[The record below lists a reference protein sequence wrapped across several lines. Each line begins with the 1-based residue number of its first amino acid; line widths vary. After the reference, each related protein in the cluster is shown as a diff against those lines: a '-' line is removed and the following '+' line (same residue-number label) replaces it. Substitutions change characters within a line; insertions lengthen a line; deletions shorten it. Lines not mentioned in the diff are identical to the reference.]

1 MENGVL
7 VVKKDPYLPKHQ
19 HITNVPNLIV
29 QMVVKSL
36 KSKGLIDEVF
46 NWQWSYYF
54 LNENGV
60 KFLGK
65 ALDLPADVVPSTW
78 KKTKLKREEGEG
90 KEGKEEAD
98 DEKPKAEAEG
108 KD

>member
-1 MENGVL
+1 MVLVSKAQKRAVYEYLMENGVL

-29 QMVVKSL
+29 QMVVKSM

-65 ALDLPADVVPSTW
+65 ALG
-78 KKTKLKREEGEG
+78 KRILC
-90 KEGKEEAD
+90 
-98 DEKPKAEAEG
+98 
-108 KD
+108 

>member
-7 VVKKDPYLPKHQ
+7 VVKKDSYLARHQ
-19 HITNVPNLIV
+19 HIQNVPNLIV

-36 KSKGLIDEVF
+36 KSRGLIDEVF
-46 NWQWSYYF
+46 NWQWNYYF
-54 LNENGV
+54 VNEAGV

-78 KKTKLKREEGEG
+78 KKTKLKKEDVDGKKGE
-90 KEGKEEAD
+90 EEAEE
-98 DEKPKAEAEG
+98 EKPQVAVEA
-108 KD
+108 K